1 MRKEKNPLLLVDLP
15 EYVIQNYMINDDL
28 SVHQQARRALEKALP
43 RYFDK
48 KGNFTRLTVS
58 FPFRMYEVDD
68 KKGKG
73 SETFRRLTFCVTKE
87 ILDQGAV
94 SEVIGHY
101 FDKEGKEIYV
111 APSSG
116 ISLQDFLKIPIVI
129 GVCGGVEKA
138 EAIVSISNLRKDM
151 VLVIDESAANCI
163 LNTRR

>member
-73 SETFRRLTFCVTKE
+73 IRNLSPLDILCHKRNFRSV
-87 ILDQGAV
+87 G
-94 SEVIGHY
+94 
-101 FDKEGKEIYV
+101 
-111 APSSG
+111 
-116 ISLQDFLKIPIVI
+116 
-129 GVCGGVEKA
+129 
-138 EAIVSISNLRKDM
+138 
-151 VLVIDESAANCI
+151 
-163 LNTRR
+163 

>member
-1 MRKEKNPLLLVDLP
+1 MRKEKNLP

-87 ILDQGAV
+87 ILDQL
-94 SEVIGHY
+94 
-101 FDKEGKEIYV
+101 DEIKLYTYISRKSV
-111 APSSG
+111 AE
-116 ISLQDFLKIPIVI
+116 ILIMTEL
-129 GVCGGVEKA
+129 
-138 EAIVSISNLRKDM
+138 LRKKGGKNAENSS
-151 VLVIDESAANCI
+151 LSYK
-163 LNTRR
+163 

>member
-1 MRKEKNPLLLVDLP
+1 MRKEKNPLLLADLP

-87 ILDQGAV
+87 ILDQL
-94 SEVIGHY
+94 
-101 FDKEGKEIYV
+101 DEIKLYTYISRKSV
-111 APSSG
+111 AE
-116 ISLQDFLKIPIVI
+116 ILIMTEL
-129 GVCGGVEKA
+129 
-138 EAIVSISNLRKDM
+138 LRKKGGKNAENSS
-151 VLVIDESAANCI
+151 LSYK
-163 LNTRR
+163 

>member
-48 KGNFTRLTVS
+48 KGNITRLTVS

-87 ILDQGAV
+87 ILDQL
-94 SEVIGHY
+94 
-101 FDKEGKEIYV
+101 DEIKLYTYISRKSV
-111 APSSG
+111 AE
-116 ISLQDFLKIPIVI
+116 ILIMTEL
-129 GVCGGVEKA
+129 
-138 EAIVSISNLRKDM
+138 LRKKGGKNAENSS
-151 VLVIDESAANCI
+151 LSYK
-163 LNTRR
+163 